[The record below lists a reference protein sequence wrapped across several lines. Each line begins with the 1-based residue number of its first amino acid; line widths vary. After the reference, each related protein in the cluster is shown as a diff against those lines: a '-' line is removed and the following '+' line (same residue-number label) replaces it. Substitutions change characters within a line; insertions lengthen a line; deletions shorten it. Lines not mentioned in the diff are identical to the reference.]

1 VSSCPSDTHA
11 SLVVQP
17 LTRDI
22 SNSHNA
28 KSGKGDSTMGK
39 MMEKAGNM
47 MHNKGMAEKGL
58 EKREQAGLDDSRGN
72 Y

>member
-1 VSSCPSDTHA
+1 
-11 SLVVQP
+11 
-17 LTRDI
+17 
-22 SNSHNA
+22 
-28 KSGKGDSTMGK
+28 MGK